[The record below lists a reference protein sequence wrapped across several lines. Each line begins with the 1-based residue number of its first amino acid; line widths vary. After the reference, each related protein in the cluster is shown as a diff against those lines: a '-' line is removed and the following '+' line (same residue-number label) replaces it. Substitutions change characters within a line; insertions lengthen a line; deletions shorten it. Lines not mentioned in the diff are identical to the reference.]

1 MRVRV
6 LKRGVLW
13 ALQTGLVTGLAWY
26 LLHWSYWDRLS
37 DLVPYTIP
45 TVHHLKMLFVA
56 ETLITGA
63 LAGGIA
69 LIFAARVERW
79 PIAYAPGVMLC
90 TCVALW
96 AYVFVAL
103 YGDDGFEVNTIF
115 LGGINYKF
123 YCLIVVTWVGVVNG
137 LLSLFAGALNAPP
150 VVFREAFDAE
160 PRRQRV
166 RLVEAP
172 VKVVAAAEE
181 PAFAEGARAVK
192 RDKAKKAKPTRRR
205 G

>member
-1 MRVRV
+1 MRVRW

-45 TVHHLKMLFVA
+45 TFHHLKMLFLA

-115 LGGINYKF
+115 MGGINYKF

-150 VVFREAFDAE
+150 VVFREAFDSE
-160 PRRQRV
+160 PRPRRQRLV
-166 RLVEAP
+166 DARLEVVPVSKEPVLVDGGEASKTP
-172 VKVVAAAEE
+172 
-181 PAFAEGARAVK
+181 
-192 RDKAKKAKPTRRR
+192 KAKRAKRSRKR
-205 G
+205 A